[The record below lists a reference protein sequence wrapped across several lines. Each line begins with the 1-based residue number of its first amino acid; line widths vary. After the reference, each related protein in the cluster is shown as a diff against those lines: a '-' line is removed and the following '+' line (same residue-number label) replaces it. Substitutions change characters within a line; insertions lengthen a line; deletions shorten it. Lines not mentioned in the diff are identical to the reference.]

1 MLPLALFPEREKG
14 PGGEKKGKELT
25 MTILLI
31 IAIVLF
37 VLWLLGFSTRF
48 VASGLIHI
56 VLVIAVILF
65 VFWLLRV
72 AFRIL

>member
-1 MLPLALFPEREKG
+1 M
-14 PGGEKKGKELT
+14 T
-25 MTILLI
+25 MVLI

-56 VLVIAVILF
+56 VLAIALVMFI
-65 VFWLLRV
+65 FWLLRV
-72 AFRIL
+72 AFRAF

>member
-1 MLPLALFPEREKG
+1 
-14 PGGEKKGKELT
+14 
-25 MTILLI
+25 MTVLLV

-48 VASGLIHI
+48 IAGGAIHV
-56 VLVIAVILF
+56 VLVVAVILF

-72 AFRIL
+72 GLRAF

>member
-1 MLPLALFPEREKG
+1 
-14 PGGEKKGKELT
+14 

-37 VLWLLGFSTRF
+37 IFWVLGFSTRF
-48 VASGLIHI
+48 IASGLIHI
-56 VLVIAVILF
+56 ALVIALILF

-72 AFRIL
+72 AFRVL

>member
-1 MLPLALFPEREKG
+1 
-14 PGGEKKGKELT
+14 

-31 IAIVLF
+31 LAIVLF

-48 VASGLIHI
+48 IASGAIHV

-65 VFWLLRV
+65 IIWVLRV
-72 AFRIL
+72 AVRAF